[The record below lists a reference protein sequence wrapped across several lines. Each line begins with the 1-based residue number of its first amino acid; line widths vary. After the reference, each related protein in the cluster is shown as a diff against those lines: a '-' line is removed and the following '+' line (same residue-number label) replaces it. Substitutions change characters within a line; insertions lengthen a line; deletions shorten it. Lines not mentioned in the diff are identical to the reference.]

1 MHDYVV
7 ALAADYGYV
16 TALETTLK
24 SIFYHTPN
32 VHVYLANMDIPPE
45 WFRNINQ
52 KLSPVGSQ
60 LHDLKIDLNQMA
72 IGKVS
77 WQHIN
82 GYSYVRIYLPQLI
95 EAKRILYL
103 DSDVIVRHSLWPLLK
118 FDLQGQP
125 VGMAHEINCAPY
137 NTGVLLI
144 DYERWQTADLTRR
157 CIDFFSSHENEIDNG
172 DQTVLNRVCEGAIT
186 ELPARFNNQLGLER
200 VGEQFGWPP
209 YDQLVVNDAV
219 IDHYTGSD
227 KPWNFLSTVRG
238 RIQWW
243 EYHNLEWQMIGNHLS
258 VISKSVRPKLL
269 LYTAWAELNQLEELI
284 RLLPE
289 VDFEI
294 ASPVFMSFELKRLAA
309 YPNVNLHQ
317 TILSAALTQLI
328 DTSVAMLDL
337 TLIQRDESVQER
349 FFATGKPIL
358 ALQRED
364 YQNNQA
370 MFFPT
375 PEDLAGYVRKLI
387 KEM

>member
-144 DYERWQTADLTRR
+144 M
-157 CIDFFSSHENEIDNG
+157 
-172 DQTVLNRVCEGAIT
+172 
-186 ELPARFNNQLGLER
+186 
-200 VGEQFGWPP
+200 
-209 YDQLVVNDAV
+209 ND
-219 IDHYTGSD
+219 
-227 KPWNFLSTVRG
+227 G
-238 RIQWW
+238 RQQI
-243 EYHNLEWQMIGNHLS
+243 
-258 VISKSVRPKLL
+258 
-269 LYTAWAELNQLEELI
+269 
-284 RLLPE
+284 
-289 VDFEI
+289 
-294 ASPVFMSFELKRLAA
+294 
-309 YPNVNLHQ
+309 
-317 TILSAALTQLI
+317 
-328 DTSVAMLDL
+328 
-337 TLIQRDESVQER
+337 
-349 FFATGKPIL
+349 
-358 ALQRED
+358 
-364 YQNNQA
+364 
-370 MFFPT
+370 
-375 PEDLAGYVRKLI
+375 
-387 KEM
+387 